1 MAKGAMSE
9 RGPVTLCGSLSKH
22 PVGLGAAMHNAG
34 YAALGL
40 PFSYVPFAVE
50 DLEGALR
57 GMRALGIRGFGVS
70 MPYKVEIMKL
80 LDRVDEQA
88 ARIGAINTIV
98 NDDGVLTGYNTDAWG
113 AVKALGEVM
122 DVRNRRIILV
132 GAGGAA
138 RAVAHALCDEGAR
151 LHVVNRTPE
160 KAAQLVH
167 DLRRAARAKTER
179 DVAPVSGV
187 PMIATAGALAE
198 LAELGG
204 FDAVVNCS
212 SAGMTEYGPASPFP
226 TRYLTSAITVMD
238 IVYQPLQTE
247 LVAAAR
253 GAGARVID
261 GSRMLLHQACRQFE
275 LYTGQ
280 PAPLEAMN
288 QALQAAIG

>member
-1 MAKGAMSE
+1 
-9 RGPVTLCGSLSKH
+9 
-22 PVGLGAAMHNAG
+22 MHNAG

-40 PFSYVPFAVE
+40 PFSYVPFAAS

-70 MPYKVEIMKL
+70 MPYKVEIMKW

-88 ARIGAINTIV
+88 QRIGAINTIV
-98 NDDGVLTGYNTDAWG
+98 NEDGVLTGYNTDAWG

-122 DVRNRRIILV
+122 ELRNRRVILV

-138 RAVAHALCDEGAR
+138 RAVAHGLCDEGAR

-167 DLRRAARAKTER
+167 DLRRAARAKTEQ

-204 FDAVVNCS
+204 FDAVVNCT
-212 SAGMTEYGPASPFP
+212 SAGMTAYDAASPIP
-226 TRYLTSAITVMD
+226 TKFLSSAITVMD
-238 IVYQPLQTE
+238 IVYQPLRTE
-247 LVAAAR
+247 LVEAAR
-253 GAGARVID
+253 KAGARVID

-288 QALQAAIG
+288 KALESAIG

>member
-1 MAKGAMSE
+1 MSQ
-9 RGPVTLCGSLSKH
+9 RGPTTLCGSLSKH

-40 PFSYVPFAVE
+40 PFSYVPFAAE

-80 LDRVDEQA
+80 LDRVDDQA

-122 DVRNRRIILV
+122 EVRNRRIIVV

-138 RAVAHALCDEGAR
+138 RAVAHGLCDEGAR
-151 LHVVNRTPE
+151 LHIVNRTPE

-167 DLRRAARAKTER
+167 DLRRAARAKTEH

-187 PMIATAGALAE
+187 PMIATAGALSE

-212 SAGMTEYGPASPFP
+212 SAGMTAYDAASPFP
-226 TRYLTSAITVMD
+226 TRYLNSEITVMD
-238 IVYQPLQTE
+238 IVYQPLRTE
-247 LVAAAR
+247 LVDAAQS
-253 GAGARVID
+253 AGARVID

-288 QALQAAIG
+288 AALQTAIG